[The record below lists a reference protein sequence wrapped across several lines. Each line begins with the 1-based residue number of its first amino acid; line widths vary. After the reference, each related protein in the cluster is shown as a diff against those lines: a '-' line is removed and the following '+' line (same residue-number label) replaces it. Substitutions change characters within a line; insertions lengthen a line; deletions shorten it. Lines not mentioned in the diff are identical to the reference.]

1 MKGKVAP
8 EETIPFMVTL
18 KASVHASFYSMD
30 LICKV
35 GPLSERSWDGTQLPV
50 SGRGGAV
57 VCEIPRSPQGPSS
70 KGKPLEKW
78 GAHSTGPGQGPPDL
92 VFSLL
97 VLSHRCTSRNT

>member
-8 EETIPFMVTL
+8 EETIPFIVTL

-35 GPLSERSWDGTQLPV
+35 GPPSKRSWMAHSSQ
-50 SGRGGAV
+50 SWGGAV

-70 KGKPLEKW
+70 KGQALEEW
-78 GAHSTGPGQGPPDL
+78 GDHSTGPGQGPPDL

-97 VLSHRCTSRNT
+97 VLSHRCTSRNA

>member
-1 MKGKVAP
+1 MQGRTTLREKLGWHTAP
-8 EETIPFMVTL
+8 SL
-18 KASVHASFYSMD
+18 
-30 LICKV
+30 
-35 GPLSERSWDGTQLPV
+35 GG
-50 SGRGGAV
+50 GGAV